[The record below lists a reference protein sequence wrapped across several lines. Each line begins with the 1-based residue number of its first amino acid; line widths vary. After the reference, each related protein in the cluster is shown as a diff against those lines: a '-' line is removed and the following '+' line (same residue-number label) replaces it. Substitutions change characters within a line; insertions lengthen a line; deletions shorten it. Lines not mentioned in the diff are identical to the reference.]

1 MREDPTKTTPAPQ
14 PKPEDEKAGA
24 RGPRDKRTP
33 GTDMQ
38 SEDSGTTDSGQAPG
52 RGRLRRRGNQRA
64 FARISG
70 RAFWR

>member
-52 RGRLRRRGNQRA
+52 HGTPAQSAMKQEHKTDQEPG
-64 FARISG
+64 SG
-70 RAFWR
+70 P